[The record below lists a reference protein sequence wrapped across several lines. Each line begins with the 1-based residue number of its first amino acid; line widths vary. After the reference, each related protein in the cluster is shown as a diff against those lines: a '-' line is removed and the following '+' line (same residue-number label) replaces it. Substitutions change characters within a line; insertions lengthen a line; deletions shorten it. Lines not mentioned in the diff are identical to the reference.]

1 MQTIPATLRLRARQA
16 ATSSRHA
23 TFVYIC
29 FAYSLDAR
37 RCPILVFVEM
47 LDVHYRV
54 LAFLGSK
61 RFFGNLSP
69 LTIRK
74 PATPIYYIPH
84 GTVPAPLP
92 FAALELACWA
102 CSQRLRLQLC
112 FSHWLRWERS
122 WVGCINCK
130 DLLTKFPSGSARSWW
145 SNCASFL
152 CSSPLHRCLV
162 MGEASALLPPCKLAC
177 QRTCNTQSQN

>member
-1 MQTIPATLRLRARQA
+1 MVNSVPLLHKLSSSLNIITPLGSPSTLELKTNLFKKTIPATLRLRARQA

-29 FAYSLDAR
+29 FAYSLGAR

-92 FAALELACWA
+92 FAALEFACWA
-102 CSQRLRLQLC
+102 CSQKLRLQLC

-122 WVGCINCK
+122 
-130 DLLTKFPSGSARSWW
+130 
-145 SNCASFL
+145 
-152 CSSPLHRCLV
+152 
-162 MGEASALLPPCKLAC
+162 
-177 QRTCNTQSQN
+177 